1 MNPLLSRRTG
11 LIAALALAASAPV
24 LAQNTPEPSNQI
36 SLSASAFKDVPE
48 DWLSMVLSTN
58 AESADPITVQNQLKV
73 TLEKALAAV
82 RPQVQDK
89 QLEVRTGSFGIHP
102 RHNNQGRVI
111 GWQGSAEIVIEGRD
125 FAKVSSVA
133 GKVPGMTVGS
143 ADFSLSREA
152 RQKLES
158 EVQAM
163 AVERFRQKAQEL
175 SRSFGFTGY
184 TVRQVSVSSVDRDAP
199 QLAFRS
205 AAPMP
210 MAAAADMAV
219 PVEAGKAT
227 VNITVSGSVAL
238 R

>member
-1 MNPLLSRRTG
+1 
-11 LIAALALAASAPV
+11 
-24 LAQNTPEPSNQI
+24 
-36 SLSASAFKDVPE
+36 
-48 DWLSMVLSTN
+48 
-58 AESADPITVQNQLKV
+58 
-73 TLEKALAAV
+73 
-82 RPQVQDK
+82 
-89 QLEVRTGSFGIHP
+89 
-102 RHNNQGRVI
+102 
-111 GWQGSAEIVIEGRD
+111 
-125 FAKVSSVA
+125 
-133 GKVPGMTVGS
+133 
-143 ADFSLSREA
+143 
-152 RQKLES
+152 
-158 EVQAM
+158 M